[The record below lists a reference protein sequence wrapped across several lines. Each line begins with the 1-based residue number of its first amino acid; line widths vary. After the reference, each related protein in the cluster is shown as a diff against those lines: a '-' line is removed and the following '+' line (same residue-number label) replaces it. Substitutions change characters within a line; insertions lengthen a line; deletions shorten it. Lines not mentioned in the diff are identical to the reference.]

1 MALNILSGALSGV
14 SSALDDLFEQGQ
26 ARAQRQGVVAAQR
39 QALVRDLFAART
51 PNEMQSQLNAL
62 ESAGITVGQE
72 TRGRAIQNMTLRE
85 LGLNALATASSSI
98 DPDQYA
104 TAMTEAAQ
112 YLTKT
117 GDLSPGDA
125 VSIAANVSQARL
137 LRHQQLLEMQA
148 KNIVRSE
155 LAQVGEEV
163 QRIGGTLGNDT
174 LEQSAAVDLIT
185 KRADAFGIK
194 ITDAAQTAL
203 RKLPLPVLKKFID
216 RVGASDTPE
225 AVEPIL
231 SSQTPQEA
239 LAGIAKFMSTPGPL
253 PTDAT
258 ASDEQPDERMEK
270 ILARQVQ
277 VARATA
283 IGNPTTEA
291 VKAWMDAVK
300 EHENHKARM
309 GYTSQLKAA
318 IDEGIRLYGDTDPMG
333 APWSPQAKYA
343 MGLVTQ
349 IRAMTDLQT
358 KLASDGSEV
367 ARTLYKQLGDAIS
380 QANNLLDNVV
390 GVKPTDTI
398 LNSMNR
404 VFPGHYNPSDPVHYA
419 QLMSSPLIADQVLT
433 DARRTKIEEDVEKAE
448 RTERA
453 KLLAEAE
460 LKPTELQSFV
470 SAATGKPLGS
480 PITPSDLKKAREYQ
494 TAVEIERTRRELET
508 RKETESHYANQIEEA
523 AKVSLM
529 VAGLD
534 SLEYLKKKLLKVV
547 NGKITVDRKALLV
560 MDTRFPGSEGR
571 SLIARA
577 TQAFWATARPETG
590 AQVSAKELDSYLLMY
605 GPTSLDSD
613 ATVIDKLSNL
623 ENLLK
628 GTLSVRDPSGI
639 LTEKARKNR
648 LAPGSQAARTHVEQ
662 LLDEVKRE
670 LDEKK
675 GRK

>member
-14 SSALDDLFEQGQ
+14 SSGFDEMWQQGQ
-26 ARAQRQGVVAAQR
+26 VRAQRQGMIAAQR

-62 ESAGITVGQE
+62 ESAGVMVGQE

-85 LGLNALATASSSI
+85 LGMNALATASSSV

-104 TAMTEAAQ
+104 AAMTEAAQ

-117 GDLSPGDA
+117 GDLSPSDA
-125 VSIAANVSQARL
+125 VSIAANVSHARL
-137 LRHQQLLEMQA
+137 LRHQQLLEMHA
-148 KNIVRSE
+148 KNLVRTE
-155 LAQVGEEV
+155 LAQAGEEV

-185 KRADAFGIK
+185 KRADAFGIQ
-194 ITDAAQTAL
+194 ITEAAQTAL

-216 RVGASDTPE
+216 RVGTSDTPE

-231 SSQTPQEA
+231 GSQTPQEA
-239 LAGIAKFMSTPGPL
+239 LAGIARFMSTPGPL
-253 PTDAT
+253 PADA
-258 ASDEQPDERMEK
+258 AAANEQPDERMEK

-300 EHENHKARM
+300 EHENHKSRM
-309 GYTSQLKAA
+309 GYTAQLKTAV
-318 IDEGIRLYGDTDPMG
+318 DEGIRQYGETDPTG

-349 IRAMTDLQT
+349 IRAMTELQT
-358 KLASDGSEV
+358 RLAGDGSEM
-367 ARTLYKQLGDAIS
+367 ARSMYKQLGDAIS

-390 GVKPTDTI
+390 GIKPTDVI

-404 VFPGHYNPSDPVHYA
+404 VLPGHYNPADPVHYA
-419 QLMSSPLIADQVLT
+419 QLMSSPLIADQVLS
-433 DARRTKIEEDVEKAE
+433 DSRHIKIEEDVEKAE
-448 RTERA
+448 RTKRA
-453 KLLAEAE
+453 ELLAEAE
-460 LKPTELQSFV
+460 IKPTELQSFV
-470 SAATGKPLGS
+470 VAATGKPLGS
-480 PITPSDLKKAREYQ
+480 PITPDDLKKAREYQ
-494 TAVEIERTRRELET
+494 ISIEVERAKQELEM
-508 RKETESHYANQIEEA
+508 RKSTEAQYANQVEEA
-523 AKVSLM
+523 AKISLM

-534 SLEYLKKKLLKVV
+534 SLEYMKKKLFKVV
-547 NGKITVDRKALLV
+547 NGKVVVDRKALLA

-577 TQAFWATARPETG
+577 TQAFWGTARPETG
-590 AQVSAKELDSYLLMY
+590 AQVGVQEMDSYLLMY
-605 GPTSLDSD
+605 GPTTLDSD

-623 ENLLK
+623 ANLLK
-628 GTLSVRDPSGI
+628 GTLGIRDPTGV
-639 LTEKARKNR
+639 LAEKARKNR
-648 LAPGSQAARTHVEQ
+648 LTPGSPAAKAHVEQ
-662 LLDEVKRE
+662 LVDEVKKE
-670 LDEKK
+670 LGGKK
-675 GRK
+675 